1 MSERSSLAEFGHLTW
16 RLSKTSVQCA
26 TDACTWIAEGVVS
39 KISPIIPTEDDLRR
53 GVLST
58 LDYACQA
65 RHAFRKYV
73 RPENVERFLESLHM
87 HVLKECQIYV
97 KFNESDEYKA
107 KQNVMKMVS
116 NKIKQ
121 THLHETATVLDS
133 KSINITVDVLGSVV
147 WYLLQA
153 HGEKDNISEDDR
165 RIKSWNR
172 RVDENRI
179 FSKCRHPHD
188 WEFSEET
195 ALQNDEDPLKSR
207 NESTGSYR
215 SGVAYKS
222 GGTRLKRNSHRL
234 AANFED
240 AAVKTNSRLPTEDVS
255 NTAEEGWSRFFKDQ
269 PGESNS
275 SGNAASDRY
284 HREHVRGL
292 NDNFTNGNNTGN
304 NVEDSNSLLIH
315 IPSNVSKIILVKNGQ
330 KIKIEI

>member
-16 RLSKTSVQCA
+16 RLSKTSVKCA
-26 TDACTWIAEGVVS
+26 TDACTWIADGVVS

-87 HVLKECQIYV
+87 HVLRECQIYV

-107 KQNVMKMVS
+107 KQSVMKMVS

-121 THLHETATVLDS
+121 TYLHETVTVLDS
-133 KSINITVDVLGSVV
+133 KSLNISVDVLGSVV

-153 HGEKDNISEDDR
+153 HGENDSISEDAR
-165 RIKSWNR
+165 RIKLWNR

-188 WEFSEET
+188 
-195 ALQNDEDPLKSR
+195 
-207 NESTGSYR
+207 
-215 SGVAYKS
+215 
-222 GGTRLKRNSHRL
+222 
-234 AANFED
+234 
-240 AAVKTNSRLPTEDVS
+240 
-255 NTAEEGWSRFFKDQ
+255 
-269 PGESNS
+269 
-275 SGNAASDRY
+275 
-284 HREHVRGL
+284 
-292 NDNFTNGNNTGN
+292 
-304 NVEDSNSLLIH
+304 
-315 IPSNVSKIILVKNGQ
+315 
-330 KIKIEI
+330 